1 MKETHR
7 FQRFANFVSFARLER
22 KKQFEL
28 KRKKHYNEFRAA
40 RMADKE
46 DDDING

>member
-1 MKETHR
+1 MNKLEKQQV
-7 FQRFANFVSFARLER
+7 FFSSLER

-40 RMADKE
+40 RLADKE
-46 DDDING
+46 DDEPATTG